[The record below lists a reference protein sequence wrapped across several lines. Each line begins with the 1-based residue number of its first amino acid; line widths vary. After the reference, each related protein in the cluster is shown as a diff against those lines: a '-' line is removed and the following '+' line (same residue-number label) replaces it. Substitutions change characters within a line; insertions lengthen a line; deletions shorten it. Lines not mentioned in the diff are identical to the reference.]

1 MVQKVGPRLRE
12 IFGCD
17 IMQPTLSYLMCR
29 YRKIGVH
36 TGYLPEPK
44 AEARM
49 AVQFSVYLG
58 FRPLSPTALM
68 ASVWMLLTCQ

>member
-1 MVQKVGPRLRE
+1 MISLR
-12 IFGCD
+12 
-17 IMQPTLSYLMCR
+17 
-29 YRKIGVH
+29 

-68 ASVWMLLTCQ
+68 ARVWMLLT